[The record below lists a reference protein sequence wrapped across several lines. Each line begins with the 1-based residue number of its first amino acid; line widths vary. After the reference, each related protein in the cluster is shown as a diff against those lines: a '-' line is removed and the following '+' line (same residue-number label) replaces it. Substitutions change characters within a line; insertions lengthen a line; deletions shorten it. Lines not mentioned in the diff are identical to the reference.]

1 MRFGIMTMQKNLL
14 APVQVS
20 GDVLAQMSAFDHAAL
35 AGRLAECGF
44 DLIEL
49 SGDLVLFF
57 PGAFSPDTVA
67 RLAALKADRGLSY
80 TVHLPLWSVEPS
92 TPLLPVREGSV
103 RAVIETIR
111 ATASLEPEAYVL
123 HATGA
128 LAAEFYRMDL
138 PEQARALILRLF
150 QQQAGTSI
158 ATILSETGIPSR
170 KLALETV
177 EFPLDLTLELA
188 ERFDTGICLDTGHIL
203 AGFAGRPDLFA
214 ALEAAL
220 PRLAEVHL
228 HDSPRQRPD
237 EPPAYGRDHRSLG
250 TGDLDLTGL
259 LDRLAAAGYD
269 GPIVL
274 ELTVEE
280 ALASLEVVRQV
291 RPGVL

>member
-14 APVQVS
+14 APARVS
-20 GDVLAQMSAFDHAAL
+20 GDALAQMAAFDHAAL
-35 AGRLAECGF
+35 AGRLAACGF

-49 SGDLVLFF
+49 SGDMVLFF
-57 PGAFSPDTVA
+57 PQAFSPTTVE
-67 RLAALKADRGLSY
+67 RLAALKAERGLAY

-92 TPLLPVREGSV
+92 TPLSPVREGSV

-111 ATASLEPEAYVL
+111 ATDSLQPEAYVL

-158 ATILSETGIPSR
+158 AAILSETGLPSR

-177 EFPLDLTLELA
+177 EFPLELTLELA

-203 AGFAGRPDLFA
+203 AGFAGRPDLPS
-214 ALEAAL
+214 ALEAVL

-228 HDSPRQRPD
+228 HDCPMQRPG
-237 EPPAYGRDHRSLG
+237 ELPGYGRDHRPLG
-250 TGDLDLTGL
+250 TGDLDLAGL
-259 LDRLAAAGYD
+259 LRRLAAAGYD

-280 ALASLEVVRQV
+280 ALASLQVVREV
-291 RPGVL
+291 RPGML

>member
-14 APVQVS
+14 APTQVS
-20 GDVLAQMSAFDHAAL
+20 GDIRAQMAAFDHAAL
-35 AGRLAECGF
+35 AGRLAQCGF
-44 DLIEL
+44 GLIEL
-49 SGDLVLFF
+49 SGDMVLFF
-57 PGAFSPDTVA
+57 PEAFSPATVE
-67 RLAALKADRGLSY
+67 RLAALKAEKGLAY

-103 RAVIETIR
+103 RAVIETIH
-111 ATASLEPEAYVL
+111 ASAPLEPEAYVL

-138 PEQARALILRLF
+138 PEQARALILRFF
-150 QQQAGTSI
+150 QQHAGNSI

-170 KLALETV
+170 RLAIETV

-203 AGFAGRPDLFA
+203 AGFAGRPDLLA
-214 ALEAAL
+214 ALEASL

-228 HDSPRQRPD
+228 HDSPMQRPG
-237 EPPAYGRDHRSLG
+237 ELPCYGRDHRPLG
-250 TGDLDLTGL
+250 TGDLDLAGL
-259 LDRLAAAGYD
+259 LHRLAAAGYD

-280 ALASLEVVRQV
+280 ALASLEVIR
-291 RPGVL
+291 RSHPGVA